1 MEEIKCLITTK
12 TGKAIKCIP
21 EILNRL
27 LIKDPNAK
35 VIEYTKNVLLI
46 SSLLDPL
53 TIYGLLISHPP
64 SCAEKIFPFQLITKP
79 LEKDLVEKTINYIRQ
94 NFNDLKK
101 FYVRCI
107 NRNSNI
113 NCKTIEIAIGIGLKN
128 FWQVDFKNPE
138 IIIYVNAL
146 KDFCGISFLRKGQ
159 EKFRLTLSNKI

>member
-1 MEEIKCLITTK
+1 
-12 TGKAIKCIP
+12 
-21 EILNRL
+21 
-27 LIKDPNAK
+27 
-35 VIEYTKNVLLI
+35 
-46 SSLLDPL
+46 
-53 TIYGLLISHPP
+53 
-64 SCAEKIFPFQLITKP
+64 CAEKIFPFQLITKP